1 MLLISM
7 MTAAQYNDFDE
18 YKRKPSNRFLWR
30 WLSRHSPNMT
40 ADKVI
45 FRVTNQ
51 AEQQAE
57 TYRYW
62 HGLSVGDRLSAVWD
76 LSEAA
81 YAFAAAFN
89 KNPTNDANS
98 LKELLRAFND
108 PGVKYLVVG
117 GYAYGVHAEPRATKD
132 LDIFIRSDQENSQAV
147 FRALAQFGAPLHG
160 LSIGDFMDGSTFQIG
175 LPPARI
181 DLMQRIDGISFD
193 EAWKNRIQGLIEG
206 EISVMVI
213 SRNDLIRN
221 KLASG
226 RDQDILDAK
235 RLQET
240 EDTE

>member
-1 MLLISM
+1 M
-7 MTAAQYNDFDE
+7 
-18 YKRKPSNRFLWR
+18 
-30 WLSRHSPNMT
+30 
-40 ADKVI
+40 
-45 FRVTNQ
+45 
-51 AEQQAE
+51 
-57 TYRYW
+57 
-62 HGLSVGDRLSAVWD
+62 
-76 LSEAA
+76 
-81 YAFAAAFN
+81 
-89 KNPTNDANS
+89 PTG

-108 PGVKYLVVG
+108 HGVKYLVVG

-206 EISVMVI
+206 EISVMII